1 MYSLAGRLLP
11 PSFVAR
17 TGSRDTKGVRASTG
31 YVSRLP
37 PLSSDAEEELAAV
50 DENRDDSTGGFA
62 GMLAAGLGIGAG
74 GRGTDVGGYL
84 APSARPPSPLE
95 ALLSWMSR
103 MWSFVSVGLLAVT
116 VMVVLD
122 SRRAARFFKRVGL
135 SGYPLYSAGSE
146 GRSEYD
152 PSTDGGFSGVS
163 EGSASGVGVGGVVTV
178 GGGAGVVGGSTKGEV
193 RVGCLTVSDTVLGY
207 GSHGTVVYRGLLE
220 GRPVAVKR
228 MLTDFHARAD
238 REISL
243 LIESDG

>member
-1 MYSLAGRLLP
+1 M
-11 PSFVAR
+11 
-17 TGSRDTKGVRASTG
+17 RASSG

-37 PLSSDAEEELAAV
+37 PLSGAPAV
-50 DENRDDSTGGFA
+50 LDDNGADNNADFA
-62 GMLAAGLGIGAG
+62 DMIAAGLGIGAG
-74 GRGTDVGGYL
+74 GDGVADEELGYL
-84 APSARPPSPLE
+84 TPSTRPASALE
-95 ALLSWMSR
+95 KLLSWMSR
-103 MWSFVSVGLLAVT
+103 MWSFVSIGLLAVT

-122 SRRAARFFKRVGL
+122 SRRAARFFRRLGL
-135 SGYPLYSAGSE
+135 SGYPLQADQIQ
-146 GRSEYD
+146 GRQDYD
-152 PSTDGGFSGVS
+152 PAADGGISGVS
-163 EGSASGVGVGGVVTV
+163 DGSASGGGLTV
-178 GGGAGVVGGSTKGEV
+178 AAGAGGEMVAVGGAGVVAGGNKGEL